1 MHVVGFLLLEHT
13 TEVPARHLHVK
24 ALGAFQISHGP
35 SITMRT
41 VLVQLRWS
49 TLPVAWCFLFLHT
62 NCSTLH
68 PQPHQQGCWPPEH
81 HQRIFD
87 HWYRQSQ
94 SRSWQLILHGQPR
107 KLRPWCLVCQ
117 ELVTSKAN
125 NLWCLIC
132 SAADKP
138 THVRGIPNLEV
149 SYSRSAATF
158 RPVIKSV
165 SRVGPTVGDDLLN
178 CPLECVCIKSWLY
191 IAKQALDGI
200 PPELFFKDPFHQVC
214 ACCKQWVS
222 NVVGAWQR

>member
-1 MHVVGFLLLEHT
+1 MLLVSCCWNTQQKCQPDICTSRLWEPFKYHIDQASPWELSLSNWDEALYQWLGVFCFCTPTVRRFIPNLINRVVSPQSTISVFST
-13 TEVPARHLHVK
+13 TDTDRVKVGRGSWFCTGSLANWGLSVWFAR
-24 ALGAFQISHGP
+24 
-35 SITMRT
+35 
-41 VLVQLRWS
+41 
-49 TLPVAWCFLFLHT
+49 
-62 NCSTLH
+62 N
-68 PQPHQQGCWPPEH
+68 
-81 HQRIFD
+81 
-87 HWYRQSQ
+87 
-94 SRSWQLILHGQPR
+94 
-107 KLRPWCLVCQ
+107 
-117 ELVTSKAN
+117 LVTSKAN

-178 CPLECVCIKSWLY
+178 CVLECVCIKSWLY